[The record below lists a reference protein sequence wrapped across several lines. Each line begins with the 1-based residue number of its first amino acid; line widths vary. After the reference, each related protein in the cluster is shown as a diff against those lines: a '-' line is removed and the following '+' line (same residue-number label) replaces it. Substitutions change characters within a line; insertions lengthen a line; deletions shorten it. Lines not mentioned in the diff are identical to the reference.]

1 MMYIIFVVASLTLV
15 ADGEDEMKRLE
26 GRFERSVTN
35 DAGTM
40 FRVVRDVGAGE
51 STVTTYDDVGRVV
64 SAHTSKF
71 KVEKRGDVQVFTFS
85 ELKVT
90 AGPEKGREYKEPRS
104 YIYRYDGTTFTE
116 AWGLLAG
123 DESPPRMLHWRK
135 VK

>member
-1 MMYIIFVVASLTLV
+1 MIVLAGLALA
-15 ADGEDEMKRLE
+15 ADGDEEMKRLE

-35 DAGTM
+35 EAGTV
-40 FRVVRDVGAGE
+40 FRVVKDVAAGE

-71 KVEKRGDVQVFTFS
+71 KVEKRGDVQVFTFFD
-85 ELKVT
+85 LKVT
-90 AGPEKGREYKEPRS
+90 AGPEKGREIPAPSS
-104 YIYRYDGTTFTE
+104 YIYRYDGAIFTE

-123 DESPPRMLHWRK
+123 DETPPRMMQWRK